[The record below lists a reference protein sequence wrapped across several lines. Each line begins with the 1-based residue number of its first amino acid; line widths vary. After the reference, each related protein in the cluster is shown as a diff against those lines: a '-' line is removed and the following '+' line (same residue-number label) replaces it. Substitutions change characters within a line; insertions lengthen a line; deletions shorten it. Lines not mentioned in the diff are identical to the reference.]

1 MFFMFISQAWAQA
14 TSAATTAAATTGATP
29 TGMASTFAS
38 LMPLLLIF
46 LVFYFLVI
54 RPQSK
59 RMRTHQ
65 DMLQQLKKGDK
76 VVTGGGILGTVVAVD
91 TNDVITV
98 EVAEN
103 VRVQAL
109 KHTLTGLQ
117 AMAAPANDT
126 GAKKKTT
133 AKK

>member
-1 MFFMFISQAWAQA
+1 MFISTAWAAETAA
-14 TSAATTAAATTGATP
+14 TAATTTATGT
-29 TGMASTFAS
+29 ASTLAS
-38 LMPLLLIF
+38 LMPLMLIF
-46 LVFYFLVI
+46 MVFYFLVI

-65 DMLQQLKKGDK
+65 EMLAQLKKGDK
-76 VVTGGGILGTVVAVD
+76 VVTGGGILGTVVGVEA
-91 TNDVITV
+91 NDVITV

-126 GAKKKTT
+126 GKKK
-133 AKK
+133 ASGKKPA

>member
-1 MFFMFISQAWAQA
+1 MFISTAWAAETAA
-14 TSAATTAAATTGATP
+14 TATTAAAGT
-29 TGMASTFAS
+29 ASTLAS
-38 LMPLLLIF
+38 LMPLILIF
-46 LVFYFLVI
+46 MVFYFLVI

-65 DMLQQLKKGDK
+65 EMLANLKKGDK
-76 VVTGGGILGTVVAVD
+76 VVTGGGILGTVVGVEA
-91 TNDVITV
+91 NDVITV

-117 AMAAPANDT
+117 TMAAPANDT
-126 GAKKKTT
+126 GSKKKTAT
-133 AKK
+133 KK